1 MKKFARPHVPEEE
14 LHAYADNEVSGGQ
27 RAEIAEHL
35 MGCLICRAQYAEVR
49 DLRIRTSEI
58 LSIALPKIPAALQAN
73 GPAAATTRPVRLT
86 TRRSAFMAAGIA
98 LTVIGAASVGNHPTL
113 SSARATLAR
122 MFVAPA
128 LLAKNVPFASTNP
141 SDPLAEFTAASG
153 WRVLSWEDA
162 SSLNHTRVRHI
173 AGLPITAVRVSPSA
187 SGMPAIAI
195 RQTLPDGKSAW
206 VLTGTSPAAARA
218 RKVLLERGLTVRDYP
233 GAPTLAA
240 VLPNKDLD
248 ALSRRI
254 E

>member
-1 MKKFARPHVPEEE
+1 MMFARPHVPEEE

-35 MGCLICRAQYAEVR
+35 MGCLICRAQYAEVC

-73 GPAAATTRPVRLT
+73 GPAATTTRPVRMT
-86 TRRSAFMAAGIA
+86 TRRSALMAAGIA
-98 LTVIGAASVGNHPTL
+98 LTVIGAASVGNGTTL

-122 MFVAPA
+122 IFVAPT
-128 LLAKNVPFASTNP
+128 LLATNAPVAPPFA
-141 SDPLAEFTAASG
+141 SDPLADFTAASG
-153 WRVLSWEDA
+153 WSVLSWEDA
-162 SSLNHTRVRHI
+162 LRLNHTRVRHI

-195 RQTLPDGKSAW
+195 RQTLPDGRSAW
-206 VLTGTSPAAARA
+206 LLTGTSPAAAKA
-218 RKVLLERGLTVRDYP
+218 RKALAARGLTVRDYP
-233 GAPTLAA
+233 GAPTVVAM
-240 VLPNKDLD
+240 LPDEGLD
-248 ALSRRI
+248 ALARRI